1 MRGAWVGRKRKGG
14 REGGR
19 EGEREKKSE
28 RHLHSVVGPGA
39 VLDPMEPL
47 SRVSERVGRPL
58 GGEQVFLRWGGH
70 DRRDVSNAQNS
81 RF

>member
-1 MRGAWVGRKRKGG
+1 VGRKGG

-19 EGEREKKSE
+19 EGWRERGIKEKRE

-39 VLDPMEPL
+39 VLDPVEPL

-70 DRRDVSNAQNS
+70 ERRDVSHAQNS
-81 RF
+81 QF